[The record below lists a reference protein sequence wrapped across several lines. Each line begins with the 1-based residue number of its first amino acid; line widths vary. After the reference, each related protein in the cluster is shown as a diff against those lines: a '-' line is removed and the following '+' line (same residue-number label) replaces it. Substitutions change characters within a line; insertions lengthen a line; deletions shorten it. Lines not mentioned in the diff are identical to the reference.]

1 MVAYFSLFG
10 ASFLA
15 ATIFP
20 ASSEL
25 VLAALLS
32 SGYDAFWLW
41 LVATCGNTL
50 GASVNWWLGTY
61 INRFRNKLWFPVS
74 EPQLIQAQNSFNR
87 YGIWCLLF
95 TWVPIVGDALTVIAG
110 ILRVPFIL
118 FITLTAIGK
127 AARYALLIGAV
138 DCINAYFSGLPSL
151 CVQIP

>member
-61 INRFRNKLWFPVS
+61 INRFRNKPWFPVS
-74 EPQLIQAQNSFNR
+74 EPRANS
-87 YGIWCLLF
+87 
-95 TWVPIVGDALTVIAG
+95 
-110 ILRVPFIL
+110 
-118 FITLTAIGK
+118 
-127 AARYALLIGAV
+127 
-138 DCINAYFSGLPSL
+138 SSE
-151 CVQIP
+151 